1 MKKNTDYYIDFATNT
16 VTVTRKFMEGAS
28 VLGSAQFKTMMELRA
43 LGMTIV
49 TRKISRPNVRK
60 NKSLSYNKMQQKIMS
75 LLDAEAYM
83 DEFNA
88 VREASKGEMNPY
100 RYVLNWYEKTF
111 PTHADVPEFDSN
123 NRIVNYPKN
132 YSQMD
137 A

>member
-1 MKKNTDYYIDFATNT
+1 MKGSEKGLFRTAEGNWGYRFKINVNGTTIERRRITDD
-16 VTVTRKFMEGAS
+16 
-28 VLGSAQFKTMMELRA
+28 
-43 LGMTIV
+43 
-49 TRKISRPNVRK
+49 
-60 NKSLSYNKMQQKIMS
+60 
-75 LLDAEAYM
+75 DAEAYM
-83 DEFNA
+83 SEFNA